1 MLSLSIIRSD
11 LKEIRYYYSRKEMF
25 DEAFKCMGQSDI
37 VEKAEKYNNAVKS
50 APAKLYDLYFS
61 LYIKNN
67 TQESLSNE
75 LCYTPEYIQMLNK
88 QLLKFL
94 QTKLKEEEEVK
105 WILLKKQ
112 SMYIAQ
118 INILLCRKSA

>member
-1 MLSLSIIRSD
+1 MLSLSNIRTD

-88 QLLKFL
+88 QLLNFY
-94 QTKLKEEEEVK
+94 KLNLRKR
-105 WILLKKQ
+105 
-112 SMYIAQ
+112 
-118 INILLCRKSA
+118 RKSNEFY

>member
-1 MLSLSIIRSD
+1 MLSLSIIRTD

-94 QTKLKEEEEVK
+94 QTKLKEEEEDK

-118 INILLCRKSA
+118 ENIL